1 MAIMKS
7 IFKLFVFA
15 TLLMFC
21 GNVNAQSLLGKLK
34 DTVKKTVNS
43 VASSDNS
50 KSTEEP
56 TEDSATDEAKKTI
69 QWDQIPVYSAQ
80 LCNVTDQNGN
90 LVKNADGTQQVR
102 VFLVDQFGNKRSV
115 EAVQAQHK
123 KLSELTTKITAKI
136 GGGAAVGAVTGLL
149 SGKKAKGAA
158 VGAVAGAAVGT
169 LASIG
174 DIKEVKKIKKSL
186 KQQEELIE
194 TYAQNFTSEGEPINA
209 SADVTSIKGLDL
221 SSDNALSMSAADIKK
236 AVSDASFT
244 TTDDSAW
251 DIDI

>member
-1 MAIMKS
+1 MKS
-7 IFKLFVFA
+7 VFKLFAFA

-21 GNVNAQSLLGKLK
+21 GNANAQGFLGKLK
-34 DTVKKTVNS
+34 DKVKKTVDNVTS
-43 VASSDNS
+43 MDNS
-50 KSTEEP
+50 KSTAKK
-56 TEDSATDEAKKTI
+56 TEATNTDDAKKTI
-69 QWDQIPVYSAQ
+69 QWNQIPVYTAQ

-123 KLSELTTKITAKI
+123 KLSELTTKIVAKI
-136 GGGAAVGAVTGLL
+136 GGGTAIGVATGLL
-149 SGKKAKGAA
+149 SGKKAKDAA
-158 VGAVAGAAVGT
+158 IGGVAGAAAGT
-169 LASIG
+169 LASID
-174 DIKEVKKIKKSL
+174 DIQEAKKIKKSL